1 MKYEQGVTEWHFVTS
16 YCPVCGSQR
25 IETEGGPVDD
35 FHCKD
40 CDSLFDVMVDIETLS
55 EKNDI
60 GDVNGRERQAG
71 EPEQ

>member
-1 MKYEQGVTEWHFVTS
+1 VISGRRSCIYYGEDEMKYEQGVTEWHFVTS

-55 EKNDI
+55 EKN
-60 GDVNGRERQAG
+60 E
-71 EPEQ
+71 